1 MGTVQAKRALADA
14 GHIKGNGMTSYQRLA
29 LFVFFDALERDLVGV
44 IRSVAGEDDVLTE
57 DEKKGANIA
66 LSHQLASPLDPSSP
80 FDQLLG
86 LDLGTKFQV
95 LMRLKAK
102 LDNASAEYYRKLQ
115 PAIERNIVVRNAVMH
130 GRPLTIEEYASGFA
144 FAQELKKQPR
154 RWPQFYKDYIEYAKN
169 PDQYSSRAVGLLD
182 QPGDFGVLNNLP
194 RPDYDDT
201 GFFPR
206 PDIEKSL
213 KRKILGRH
221 PVITILGDGGN
232 GKTAVALQTLYGMV
246 ESNDHDF
253 DLILWY
259 SAKVAALS
267 IEGVKVIESALTASP
282 AIISQAA
289 ELEPGDGD
297 PMTRLRRLLTQN
309 KVLLVIDNL
318 ETVTGGLIRE
328 LVEDIPGES
337 KLLLTSRIPVGGDLP
352 VNVNEFS
359 EAESIRFLRI
369 VIEAHGVSSLKA
381 LDNGR
386 LKFYAGRLG
395 FKPLLLKWFVLG
407 VKSGLDPNKIVVDQK
422 HALQFCL
429 ENVVDKLGSPA
440 KFVCVILATLPEAI
454 SISILVEISKK
465 SALLVEEG
473 ISELV
478 RFGLVTTEDTLGIDQ
493 HFKLRSFVRSYI
505 IRVINPDKNDTN
517 EISSSYLRLKNAYE
531 QERMQAQ
538 ANRYQI
544 RNLIVRSPSEA
555 IAAQKLRRTVHYSL
569 TNGWVDEDLFKELK
583 VTNPAYFEV
592 YRNEG
597 VAAYYSS
604 DVPRA
609 IHSYEAALE
618 YGNDQPQL
626 HYFFAGLLMRSG
638 YTERAAEEYAK
649 ALELDPEEPVVL
661 REAARNLF
669 RLHNYDL
676 ARKYLDKAAKQRASS
691 QKDMVVLLDLQI
703 QLRVRLIEHKTS
715 VGDFDSAVDGCSDL
729 LSYLQTCEVRL
740 FDKTIIDH
748 IRWINGTLAV
758 IKRNCRRDTEKIDL
772 LSNWIEE
779 HAALDRAG
787 AAGSPTG
794 QRVGKVKR
802 SGLKPTFGFIQ
813 DSDENEFFVAAARTD
828 PEVWRWLNE
837 GGLVLFEEEAS
848 ERGPLAVNIVKYE
861 RNDSDGP

>member
-1 MGTVQAKRALADA
+1 MYGPARKNIGAICVV
-14 GHIKGNGMTSYQRLA
+14 SYQRLA

-44 IRSVAGEDDVLTE
+44 IRSVAGDDDVLT
-57 DEKKGANIA
+57 DEERKSANIA
-66 LSHQLASPLDPSSP
+66 LSRQLASPLDPSSP
-80 FDQLLG
+80 YDQLLG

-102 LDNASAEYYRKLQ
+102 LDTASGEYYRKLQ

-144 FAQELKKQPR
+144 FAQELRKQPK
-154 RWPQFYKDYIEYAKN
+154 RWPQFYKDYIEYAKA
-169 PDQYSSRAVGLLD
+169 PHEYSAHAVGLLD
-182 QPGDFGVLNNLP
+182 QPGGFGVLNNLP
-194 RPDYDDT
+194 LPDYDDT

-206 PDIEKSL
+206 PDIEKPL

-221 PVITILGDGGN
+221 PVITLLGDGGN
-232 GKTAVALQTLYGMV
+232 GKTAVSLQTLYGMV
-246 ESNDHDF
+246 ESSDHDF

-267 IEGVKVIESALTASP
+267 IEGVKEIETALTASS

-369 VIEAHGVSSLKA
+369 VIEAHGVSSLRA
-381 LDNGR
+381 LDNDR
-386 LKFYAGRLG
+386 LKFYASRLG

-422 HALQFCL
+422 LALRFCL
-429 ENVVDKLGSPA
+429 ENVVDKLSRQA
-440 KFVCVILATLPEAI
+440 KLVSVILATLPEAI
-454 SISILVEISKK
+454 SISILEEVSEEN
-465 SALLVEEG
+465 AFFVEEG
-473 ISELV
+473 IGELT
-478 RFGLVTTEDTLGIDQ
+478 RFGLVTAEDISGIDR

-505 IRVINPDKNDTN
+505 IRVINPDKAYTKR
-517 EISSSYLRLKNAYE
+517 IGLKYQRVKDDYE
-531 QERMQAQ
+531 RERMQAQ
-538 ANRYQI
+538 ADRYQI
-544 RNLIVRSPSEA
+544 RNITVRSPSEA
-555 IAAQKLRRTVHYSL
+555 IAARKLRRAVRTSA
-569 TNGWVDEDLFKELK
+569 TQGWVDEDLFEELK

-597 VAAYYSS
+597 VAAYHAS
-604 DVPRA
+604 DIPRA

-618 YGNDQPQL
+618 YGNDEPQL

-638 YTERAAEEYAK
+638 YTERAAEAYAN
-649 ALELDPEEPVVL
+649 ALKLDPGEPVVL

-669 RLHNYDL
+669 RLHRFDQ
-676 ARKYLDKAAKQRASS
+676 AREYLDRAGQQRART

-703 QLRVRLIEHKTS
+703 QLRVRLIEHTNS
-715 VGDFDSAVDGCSDL
+715 LGDFDTAVDGCSDL
-729 LSYLQTCEVRL
+729 LSYLEKCDVRL
-740 FDKTIIDH
+740 FDRTVFDH
-748 IRWINGTLAV
+748 IRAV
-758 IKRNCRRDTEKIDL
+758 KGALVVIRRNCRRGTEKIDA

-779 HAALDRAG
+779 HAALNRSGGSGG
-787 AAGSPTG
+787 AAG
-794 QRVGKVKR
+794 QRIGSLKK
-802 SGLKPTFGFIQ
+802 SGRQPTFGFIL
-813 DSDENEFFVAAARTD
+813 DSDQNEFFVAAARTE
-828 PEVWRWLNE
+828 PEVWDWLRKD
-837 GGLVLFEEEAS
+837 GLVLFEEEAS
-848 ERGPLAVNIVKYE
+848 ERGPVAVNIIKY
-861 RNDSDGP
+861 DSDDSY